1 MRRREFLGGLFATGV
16 ASLTGVPAVGA
27 DSPPGDGRY
36 ATWTT
41 GEQYGVGTVADHR
54 DEDSSRVWFTLTE
67 GSLAGLRFPRVD
79 LLDVRTVEFV
89 VAADGYAARTHNE
102 TRLDDDAETL
112 ERSVSHSADDA
123 LLFEHRVT
131 ETAANRDWTL
141 TAEYVAHPDYDAVL
155 ADVSFD
161 ARDGRAYDVYVV
173 ADPSLSNSGLAD
185 EARRRGQTGES
196 GGGRGQ
202 GQDEGYVLT
211 AWDDGSNDGEAV
223 IRDPD
228 GDPYNVAMGL
238 ASDRGFD
245 WASVDVVGGDV
256 LSSLFDGE
264 SPGDAYDSASGN
276 VALVGRL
283 ATDARSIRDTVAVGF
298 ATEGDADAA
307 AETAARAFDP
317 GYGKARAGY
326 RQSWRSYLAALEVP
340 DAVGEGDL
348 RTQYDVAAMTL
359 KAADSKQ
366 FPGAGIAS
374 PSVPWGDATIANTP
388 ADYGYNY
395 VWARDLYQAYTAME
409 AMGDVES
416 ARDAVSYIYEY
427 QQRDDGF
434 VPQNTFLDGRTR
446 WGGEQMDEISFPQVM
461 THQLMARHDLSFDDV
476 DFGYDNVRRSADY
489 VVSRGP
495 STAQERWEEEG
506 GLSPSTT
513 AAEIAGL
520 ACAATIAD
528 GEGRRADGL
537 AYVAVAD
544 HWQAHTEEWMATTT
558 GTEAHQNTPYYFRI
572 NDDRDPDDG
581 ATLDINNGGPKLDE
595 RNVVDQS
602 FLELV
607 RLGVKSWDDEV
618 VRNSLSEV
626 DDTIRVETP
635 HGTAFYRYNGDGYG
649 EQGDDDSDRLPEGAP
664 WGAEVTPGGD
674 RLDDPDMSGQG
685 RLWPIFTGERAEY
698 ELLVDDGDEDP
709 AAMLETMAEFA
720 NEGRMIPEQ
729 VWDRP
734 DPTEFEWEFGEG
746 TGSATPLSWSM
757 AQFVRLAHSLDAGA
771 PVERP
776 QFVADRYAAGD
787 PPAEG
792 PSLSVEFPEGVVS
805 GEAVTVTGTTDGSE
819 LVVKTTAGTVHRTLD
834 GPEFSVEVPIDDGPN
849 TVTVVAV
856 GGDDRPP
863 VTEAPTTVR
872 RGSVTGFV
880 TGEEVA
886 TFDDP
891 AGDDAGPGSYTY
903 PTGAVYEDGVF
914 DVTSFE
920 IYETDEDYQ
929 FVYRLAGPVTNPW
942 GGNPISLQS
951 LQVYL
956 RNPDREGG
964 TTAARTGVH
973 ATFEDPYHY
982 RVFAEGFVQP
992 RVEAADGAPVT
1003 REVGLTA
1010 APPASAIRVDVPKS
1024 ALDADIRDMAVSPLL
1039 LGQDGFSEG
1048 RVRPVMATNGENVFG
1063 GGTDGTQD
1071 PNVVDVV
1078 VPDDTTQAAALSYS
1092 GTDLATIPFLSL

>member
-1 MRRREFLGGLFATGV
+1 MRRRAFLGGLFATGV

-27 DSPPGDGRY
+27 ASPPGDGTY

-54 DEDSSRVWFTLTE
+54 DDDPSRVWFTLTE

-79 LLDVRTVEFV
+79 LLNVRTVEFV
-89 VAADGYAARTHNE
+89 VAADGYAARTHNAS
-102 TRLDDDAETL
+102 RRDDDEETVL
-112 ERSVSHSADDA
+112 RSVSLVDDDA
-123 LLFEHRVT
+123 LLFEHQVT
-131 ETAANRDWTL
+131 ETAAGRDWRL
-141 TAEYVAHPDYDAVL
+141 TAEYVAHPDRDAVL
-155 ADVSFD
+155 ADVSFT

-173 ADPSLSNSGLAD
+173 ADPSLSNSGMAD
-185 EARRRGQTGES
+185 EAGRRGDAAEPGQ
-196 GGGRGQ
+196 GRGL
-202 GQDEGYVLT
+202 GQDDGYLLT
-211 AWDDGSNDGEAV
+211 ARDDGSNDGAAV
-223 IRDPD
+223 VRDPD
-228 GDPYNVAMGL
+228 GNPYNVAMGL

-256 LSSLFDGE
+256 VSGLFDVGQ
-264 SPGDAYDSASGN
+264 PGGTYDTASGN

-283 ATDARSIRDTVAVGF
+283 ATDARSVRDTVAVGF
-298 ATEGDADAA
+298 ATEGDVDAA
-307 AETAARAFDP
+307 AATTDRALDSGYARA
-317 GYGKARAGY
+317 RAAY
-326 RQSWRSYLAALEVP
+326 RRSWRSYLDDLAVP
-340 DAVGEGDL
+340 GAVGTGEL
-348 RTQYDVAAMTL
+348 ETQYDVAAMTL

-374 PSVPWGDATIANTP
+374 PSVPWGNATIANTP
-388 ADYGYNY
+388 SDYGYNY

-416 ARDAVSYIYEY
+416 ARDAVSYIYRY
-427 QQRDDGF
+427 QQREDGF
-434 VPQNTFLDGRTR
+434 IPQNTFLDGRTR

-461 THQLMARHDLSFDDV
+461 TQQLMARHDLGFDDFE
-476 DFGYDNVRRSADY
+476 FGYEHVRRSADY
-489 VVSRGP
+489 VVSHGP

-520 ACAATIAD
+520 ACAAAIAD
-528 GEGRRADGL
+528 GEDRRGDAL
-537 AYVAVAD
+537 AYLALAD
-544 HWQAHTEEWMATTT
+544 DWQAHTEEWMATTT
-558 GTEAHQNTPYYFRI
+558 GTDAHENTPYYFRI

-581 ATLDINNGGPKLDE
+581 ATLDINNGGPQLDE
-595 RNVVDQS
+595 RNVIDQS

-607 RLGVKSWDDEV
+607 RLGVKPWDDEV
-618 VRNSLSEV
+618 VRNSLSIV

-635 HGTAFYRYNGDGYG
+635 HGSAFYRYNGDGYG
-649 EQGDDDSDRLPEGAP
+649 EQGTDDSDALPAGAP
-664 WGAEVTPGGD
+664 WGAEITPDGA
-674 RLDDPDMSGQG
+674 RLDSADMGGQG

-698 ELLVDDGDEDP
+698 ELLAEDDAEDP
-709 AAMLETMAEFA
+709 AAMLETMAAFA

-734 DPTEFEWEFGEG
+734 DPTAFNWEFGEG

-757 AQFVRLAHSLDAGA
+757 AQYVRLAHSLDAGT

-776 QFVADRYAAGD
+776 QFVADRYARGD
-787 PPAEG
+787 PPAGG
-792 PSLSVEFPEGVVS
+792 PSLSVEFPEGVVAS
-805 GEAVTVTGTTDGSE
+805 DVVTVTGTTDGSE

-834 GPEFSVEVPIDDGPN
+834 GQAFAVEVPIDDGPN

-856 GGDDRPP
+856 GGDEPP
-863 VTEAPTTVR
+863 VTDAPTTVR

-880 TGEEVA
+880 TGDEVA

-891 AGDDAGPGSYTY
+891 AGDDSGPGSYTY
-903 PTGAVYEDGVF
+903 PTADVFEDGVF

-920 IYETDEDYQ
+920 IYETDEEYQ

-956 RNPDREGG
+956 RDPDRDGG
-964 TTAARTGVH
+964 TTEARTGVH
-973 ATFEDPYHY
+973 ATFEEPYHY

-992 RVEAADGAPVT
+992 RVEAADGSPVT
-1003 REVGLTA
+1003 RDVGLTA
-1010 APPASAIRVDVPKS
+1010 APPVSAIKVDVPKS
-1024 ALDADIRDMAVSPLL
+1024 AFDADIRDMAVSPLL
-1039 LGQDGFSEG
+1039 LGQDGFNEG
-1048 RVRPVMATNGENVFG
+1048 RIRPVKATNGGYVFG

-1071 PNVVDVV
+1071 SNVIDLV
-1078 VPDDTTQAAALSYS
+1078 VPDDTTQASALAYS
-1092 GTDLATIPFLSL
+1092 ERSRATIPYLSL